1 MKFIRIL
8 VFSLFL
14 APVASFGASNE
25 FMVAAQLLAAAK
37 SADIQQVQALVN
49 NGADVNFVDSTG
61 LSIVCTALMNND
73 VRAAQILQM
82 YGADASNCDRQ
93 IKRFNN
99 KNKPKGG
106 GGLFSGLSSAQ
117 GIGLAAAGAAVVVG
131 GLFLLTDVFDP
142 GNDNDSSNGSGDRP
156 SNNPNENPGGG
167 DVVAAFT
174 LPYGPGCDATTGV
187 CDSVDYWSPD
197 TDDVRAWDFAYM
209 KPFNYLMMAF
219 AYNSMARGYEGQEI
233 VRITSDKTPFNLGSL
248 PFVGGAPDGG
258 KPVAVATVTANGVNA
273 TGSLTDGWLDWVDAN
288 QVGYAQSQCTQY
300 GKESSQCT
308 TAVAALVERSR
319 KFYNRESLTDLG
331 DLTERTG
338 FDFSG
343 HGTVFGSASEQEGM
357 MAKVVA
363 GWTYNRLGNVGD
375 YLGFVP
381 NGQLVVYRTGGGLAL
396 DTVVGASSNASGATD
411 WRDGDTFLL
420 GGVEYK
426 ITLGDDGT
434 FTAIDVADESN
445 TLSGTKS
452 GVSLNF
458 VQNGTNYE
466 ALFNGNVNS
475 LKTIDLMNYSAMLNA
490 ANLNSSDGAVV
501 GVIANVA
508 QNPASVNLGYL
519 KMSDFKAGIAQST
532 TDAARMTSYMNYI
545 DAYYNLDA
553 SNDSVVNSP
562 GMDAKKLYTVVG
574 SNQNQIIVNSVGAY
588 EYGVGTDKA
597 IAPLD
602 PTFENF
608 APAIWTDLE
617 HLFASV
623 VAVQTQ
629 KGTSSVGQVSGYTG
643 PNSTVGKVVLSD
655 WPDGYNDNG
664 TPDDT
669 SDDFYDTI
677 YASRKCG
684 DAGLGVNG
692 VDPWCFAAPGKSSEM
707 AVASM
712 AGAIA
717 SVQSAFSYLD
727 NDEIFALLALTADGA
742 YLGTNPDTGKPWAAT
757 ADGSLEGL
765 VSYLKGRYELPG
777 DYSPDTNAEY
787 LKAFKEVFGYG
798 LINLER
804 ATKPGTSVYYYNGDN
819 IVSTDGN
826 AFWRAAT
833 NTVFRPSSVLNLRG
847 ATIRA
852 PYFDVL
858 ENIDGSLS
866 LPRVWENEFAFG
878 AGDER
883 GLYMGD
889 VLGDLK
895 TRRENTQRNQIGA
908 IGLTMAFSERA
919 YNDNLNGLDNLALDY
934 AAGRWNFG
942 ASYQHY
948 FTDGVSRFSGLANPV
963 LGLMSNAVVSDV
975 AYNSGKWS
983 FGARAFSGAITDEGL
998 LENDPTVSS
1007 QYMPARLGLMQGGAT
1022 HIAWT
1027 GDKFKFTGSV
1037 GNAHESDTLLGA
1049 QTGGVLNLGDGD
1061 TMYVDA
1067 VAQYKLSDDIDL
1079 MARATFA
1086 QTKSNAGGDFIVGLS
1101 DIESNAFAFGAN
1113 IGNFEFSVS
1122 QPLAI
1127 TDGVLQYAYAEYDVV
1142 KGDDNKYE
1150 LNIVDTHVEDLSLKS
1165 EKRETRFMA
1174 TYRHQ
1179 FGEFTDGAIG
1189 FIYRVNPNHTDDFG
1203 NESVFMM
1210 KVSHRLG
1217 I

>member
-8 VFSLFL
+8 VFSFFL
-14 APVASFGASNE
+14 APVASFGASND

-93 IKRFNN
+93 IKKFNN
-99 KNKPKGG
+99 KNKPRGG

-142 GNDNDSSNGSGDRP
+142 GNDNDASNGGGDRP
-156 SNNPNENPGGG
+156 NNNPGGNTGGG
-167 DVVAAFT
+167 DVNVAFT
-174 LPYGPGCDATTGV
+174 LPAGPAD
-187 CDSVDYWSPD
+187 
-197 TDDVRAWDFAYM
+197 DDVNLWSSNAYAYNFNFM
-209 KPFNYLMMAF
+209 KKFNYLMMAYG
-219 AYNSMARGYEGQEI
+219 YNSMARGYMGLETI
-233 VRITSDKTPFNLGSL
+233 RITNDKTPFNLSSL
-248 PFVGGAPDGG
+248 PFPGDPLEGG
-258 KPVAVATVTANGVNA
+258 KPVGVAVVSASGVNA
-273 TGSLTDGWLDWVDAN
+273 TGSLADGWLNWADEN
-288 QVGYAQSQCTQY
+288 QVKVAQAACTQY
-300 GKESSQCT
+300 GSGSTECT
-308 TAVAALVERSR
+308 NAMATLTKQSR
-319 KFYNRESLTDLG
+319 KFYNRSNLTDLT

-343 HGTVFGSASEQEGM
+343 HGTVFGAASEQDSTS
-357 MAKVVA
+357 AKVVA
-363 GWTYNRLGNVGD
+363 GWKPGIAD
-375 YLGFVP
+375 YYGFVP
-381 NGQLVVYRTGGGLAL
+381 NGQLTVYRTGGGLAL
-396 DTVVGASSNASGATD
+396 DSVVGASSNASGATD
-411 WRDGDTFLL
+411 WANDDTFTLD
-420 GGVEYK
+420 GVEYK
-426 ITLGDDGT
+426 ITLGDDSD
-434 FTAIDVADESN
+434 FSAVDVTDDTN
-445 TLSGTKS
+445 VLTGTKN

-475 LKTIDLMNYSAMLNA
+475 LKKIDLMNYAAMLSA
-490 ANLNSSDGAVV
+490 AKLESAGESVV
-501 GVIANVA
+501 GVIANLA
-508 QNPASVNLGYL
+508 LNPKNTNLGYL
-519 KMSDFKAGIAQST
+519 KMSDFKAGISGLS
-532 TDAARMTSYMNYI
+532 TDAARKSAYENYI
-545 DAYYNLDA
+545 NMYYNLDET
-553 SNDSVVNSP
+553 NDGTVDTP
-562 GMDAKKLYTVVG
+562 GMDAKSLYATVG
-574 SNQNQIIVNSVGAY
+574 DYQNQIIVNSVGAY
-588 EYGVGTDKA
+588 EYGVGDGKA
-597 IAPLD
+597 VAALD
-602 PTFENF
+602 PTFENY

-623 VAVQTQ
+623 VTVELN
-629 KGTSSVGQVSGYTG
+629 GTGTNTGTIDDVSDYTG
-643 PNSTVGKVVLSD
+643 PNSTVGKIVLAK
-655 WPDGYNDNG
+655 WEAGYNDNG
-664 TPDDT
+664 TPDDN

-684 DAGLGVNG
+684 DAGLGLNG
-692 VDPWCFAAPGKSSEM
+692 VDPWCFAAPGENSEM

-717 SVQSAFSYLD
+717 SIQSAFAYLD
-727 NDEIFALLALTADGA
+727 NDEVFALLALTADGA
-742 YLGTNPDTGKPWAAT
+742 YLGTNPDTAKPWGATPEQAKAA
-757 ADGSLEGL
+757 L
-765 VSYLKGRYELPG
+765 VSYLQERYELPG
-777 DYSPDTNAEY
+777 EYSPESDDEY
-787 LKAFKEVFGYG
+787 LVAFKKVFGYG

-804 ATKPGTSVYYYNGDN
+804 ATKPGTSVYYYNGKN
-819 IVSTDGN
+819 IVSSSGN

-858 ENIDGSLS
+858 ENVDGTMS

-878 AGDER
+878 VGDER

-889 VLGDLK
+889 VLGDFK

-908 IGLTMAFSERA
+908 LGLSMSFSERA
-919 YNDNLNGLDNLALDY
+919 YNDNLNGLDNLSLDY
-934 AAGRWNFG
+934 AIGHWNFG

-975 AYNSGKWS
+975 TYNSGKWS

-998 LENDPTVSS
+998 LENDPTISA
-1007 QYMPARLGLMQGGAT
+1007 QYMPARLGLMQGGAANV
-1022 HIAWT
+1022 AWT
-1027 GDKFKFTGSV
+1027 GDKFKFIGSV
-1037 GNAHESDTLLGA
+1037 GNAHETDTLLGA
-1049 QTGGVLNLGDGD
+1049 QTGGLLNLGDGD

-1067 VAQYKLSDDIDL
+1067 VAQYKVSDMVDL
-1079 MARATFA
+1079 TARATFA
-1086 QTKSNAGGDFIVGLS
+1086 QTRSNARGEFVMGLT
-1101 DIESNAFAFGAN
+1101 DITSNAFAIGAN
-1113 IGNFEFSVS
+1113 IGNFEFGIS

-1127 TDGVLQYAYAEYDVV
+1127 TDGALQYAYAQYDVV
-1142 KGDDNKYE
+1142 DAPDNGYQ
-1150 LNIVDTHVEDLSLKS
+1150 LNVIDTHVEDLSLRP
-1165 EKRETRFMA
+1165 EKREMRLMG

-1179 FGEFTDGAIG
+1179 FGDFTDGAVG
-1189 FIYRVNPNHTDDFG
+1189 FIYRINPNHTDDFG
-1203 NESVFMM
+1203 NESIFMM
-1210 KVSHRLG
+1210 KLTHRLG

>member
-8 VFSLFL
+8 VFSFFL
-14 APVASFGASNE
+14 APVASFGASND

-93 IKRFNN
+93 IKKFNN
-99 KNKPKGG
+99 KNKPRGG

-142 GNDNDSSNGSGDRP
+142 GNDNDASNGGGDRP
-156 SNNPNENPGGG
+156 NNNPGGNTGGG
-167 DVVAAFT
+167 DVNVAFT
-174 LPYGPGCDATTGV
+174 LPAGPAD
-187 CDSVDYWSPD
+187 
-197 TDDVRAWDFAYM
+197 DDVNLWSSNAYAYNFNFM
-209 KPFNYLMMAF
+209 KKFNYLMMAYG
-219 AYNSMARGYEGQEI
+219 YNSMARGYMGLETI
-233 VRITSDKTPFNLGSL
+233 RITNDKTPFNLSSL
-248 PFVGGAPDGG
+248 PFPGDPLEGG
-258 KPVAVATVTANGVNA
+258 KPVGVAVVSASGVNA
-273 TGSLTDGWLDWVDAN
+273 TGSLADGWLNWADEN
-288 QVGYAQSQCTQY
+288 QVKVAQAACTQY
-300 GKESSQCT
+300 GSGSTECT
-308 TAVAALVERSR
+308 NAMATLTKQSR
-319 KFYNRESLTDLG
+319 KFYNRSNLTDLT

-343 HGTVFGSASEQEGM
+343 HGTVFGAASEQDSTS
-357 MAKVVA
+357 AKVVA
-363 GWTYNRLGNVGD
+363 GWKPGIAD
-375 YLGFVP
+375 YYGFVP
-381 NGQLVVYRTGGGLAL
+381 NGQLTVYRTGGGLAL
-396 DTVVGASSNASGATD
+396 DSVVGASSNASGATD
-411 WRDGDTFLL
+411 WANDDTFTLD
-420 GGVEYK
+420 GVEYK
-426 ITLGDDGT
+426 ITLGDDSD
-434 FTAIDVADESN
+434 FSAVDVTDDTN
-445 TLSGTKS
+445 VLTGTKN

-475 LKTIDLMNYSAMLNA
+475 LKKIDLMNYAAMLSA
-490 ANLNSSDGAVV
+490 AKLESAGESVV
-501 GVIANVA
+501 GVIANLA
-508 QNPASVNLGYL
+508 LNPKNTNLGYL
-519 KMSDFKAGIAQST
+519 KMSDFKAGISGLS
-532 TDAARMTSYMNYI
+532 TDAARKSAYENYI
-545 DAYYNLDA
+545 NMYYNLDET
-553 SNDSVVNSP
+553 NDGTVDTP
-562 GMDAKKLYTVVG
+562 GMDAKSLYATVG
-574 SNQNQIIVNSVGAY
+574 DYQNQIIVNSVGAY
-588 EYGVGTDKA
+588 EYGVGDGKA
-597 IAPLD
+597 VAALD
-602 PTFENF
+602 PTFENY

-623 VAVQTQ
+623 VTVELN
-629 KGTSSVGQVSGYTG
+629 GTGTNTGTIDDVSDYTG
-643 PNSTVGKVVLSD
+643 PNSTVGKVVLAK
-655 WPDGYNDNG
+655 WEAGYNDNG
-664 TPDDT
+664 TPDDN

-684 DAGLGVNG
+684 DAGLGLNG
-692 VDPWCFAAPGKSSEM
+692 VDPWCFAAPGENSEM

-717 SVQSAFSYLD
+717 SIQSAFAYLD
-727 NDEIFALLALTADGA
+727 NDEVFALLALTADGA
-742 YLGTNPDTGKPWAAT
+742 YLGTNPDTAKPWGPTPEQAKAA
-757 ADGSLEGL
+757 L
-765 VSYLKGRYELPG
+765 VSYLQERYELPG
-777 DYSPDTNAEY
+777 ESSPETDDEY
-787 LKAFKEVFGYG
+787 LVAFKKVFGYG

-804 ATKPGTSVYYYNGDN
+804 ATKPGTSVYYYNGKN
-819 IVSTDGN
+819 IVSSSGN

-858 ENIDGSLS
+858 ENVDGTMS

-878 AGDER
+878 VGDER

-889 VLGDLK
+889 VLGDFK

-908 IGLTMAFSERA
+908 LGLSMSFSERA
-919 YNDNLNGLDNLALDY
+919 YNDNLNGLDNLSLDY
-934 AAGRWNFG
+934 AIGHWNFG

-975 AYNSGKWS
+975 VYNSGKWS

-998 LENDPTVSS
+998 LENDPTISA
-1007 QYMPARLGLMQGGAT
+1007 QYMPARLGLMQGGAANV
-1022 HIAWT
+1022 AWT
-1027 GDKFKFTGSV
+1027 GDKFKFIGSV
-1037 GNAHESDTLLGA
+1037 GNAHETDTLLGA
-1049 QTGGVLNLGDGD
+1049 QTGGLLNLGDGD

-1067 VAQYKLSDDIDL
+1067 VAQYKVSDMVDL
-1079 MARATFA
+1079 TARATFA
-1086 QTKSNAGGDFIVGLS
+1086 QTRSNARGEFVMGLT
-1101 DIESNAFAFGAN
+1101 DITSNAFAIGAN
-1113 IGNFEFSVS
+1113 IGNFEFGIS

-1127 TDGVLQYAYAEYDVV
+1127 TDGALQYAYAQYDVV
-1142 KGDDNKYE
+1142 DAPDNGYQ
-1150 LNIVDTHVEDLSLKS
+1150 LNVIDTHVEDLSLRP
-1165 EKRETRFMA
+1165 EKREMRLMG

-1179 FGEFTDGAIG
+1179 FGDFTDGAVG
-1189 FIYRVNPNHTDDFG
+1189 FIYRINPNHTDDFG
-1203 NESVFMM
+1203 NESIFMM
-1210 KVSHRLG
+1210 KLTHRLG

>member
-14 APVASFGASNE
+14 APVASFGASND

-93 IKRFNN
+93 IKKFNN
-99 KNKPKGG
+99 KNKPRGG

-142 GNDNDSSNGSGDRP
+142 GNDNDASNAGGDRP
-156 SNNPNENPGGG
+156 NNNPGGNTGGG
-167 DVVAAFT
+167 DVNVAFT
-174 LPYGPGCDATTGV
+174 LPAGPAD
-187 CDSVDYWSPD
+187 
-197 TDDVRAWDFAYM
+197 DDVNLWSSNAYAYNFNFM
-209 KPFNYLMMAF
+209 KKFNYLMMAYG
-219 AYNSMARGYEGQEI
+219 YNSMARGYMGLETI
-233 VRITSDKTPFNLGSL
+233 RITSDKTPFNLSGL
-248 PFVGGAPDGG
+248 PFPGDPLEGG
-258 KPVAVATVTANGVNA
+258 KPVDVAVVSASGVNA
-273 TGSLTDGWLDWVDAN
+273 TGSLADGWLNWADES
-288 QVGYAQSQCTQY
+288 QVNVAQAACTQY
-300 GKESSQCT
+300 GSGSTECT
-308 TAVAALVERSR
+308 NAMATLTKQSR
-319 KFYNRESLTDLG
+319 KFYNRSNLTDLT

-343 HGTVFGSASEQEGM
+343 HGTVFGAASEQDSTS
-357 MAKVVA
+357 AKVVA
-363 GWTYNRLGNVGD
+363 GWKPGIAD
-375 YLGFVP
+375 YYGFVP
-381 NGQLVVYRTGGGLAL
+381 NGQLTVYRTGGGLAL
-396 DTVVGASSNASGATD
+396 DSVVGASSNASGATD
-411 WRDGDTFLL
+411 WANDDTFTLD
-420 GGVEYK
+420 GVEYK
-426 ITLGDDGT
+426 ITLGDDSD
-434 FTAIDVADESN
+434 FSAVDVTDDTN
-445 TLSGTKS
+445 VLTGTKN

-475 LKTIDLMNYSAMLNA
+475 LKKIDLMNYAAMLSA
-490 ANLNSSDGAVV
+490 AKLESAGESVV
-501 GVIANVA
+501 GVIANLA
-508 QNPASVNLGYL
+508 LNPKNTNLGYL
-519 KMSDFKAGIAQST
+519 KMSDFKAGISGLS
-532 TDAARMTSYMNYI
+532 TDAARKSAYENYI
-545 DAYYNLDA
+545 NVYYNLDET
-553 SNDSVVNSP
+553 NDSTVDTP
-562 GMDAKKLYTVVG
+562 GMDAKSLYATVG
-574 SNQNQIIVNSVGAY
+574 DYQNQIIVNSVGAY
-588 EYGVGTDKA
+588 EYGVGDGKSVA
-597 IAPLD
+597 ALD
-602 PTFENF
+602 PTFENY

-623 VAVQTQ
+623 VTVELN
-629 KGTSSVGQVSGYTG
+629 GTGTNTGTIDDVSDYTG
-643 PNSTVGKVVLSD
+643 PNSTVGKIVLAK
-655 WPDGYNDNG
+655 WEAGYNDNG
-664 TPDDT
+664 TPDDN

-684 DAGLGVNG
+684 DAGLGLNG
-692 VDPWCFAAPGKSSEM
+692 VDPWCFAAPGENSEM

-717 SVQSAFSYLD
+717 SIQSAFAYLD
-727 NDEIFALLALTADGA
+727 NDEVFALLALTADGA
-742 YLGTNPDTGKPWAAT
+742 YLGTNPDTAKPWGATPEQAKAA
-757 ADGSLEGL
+757 L
-765 VSYLKGRYELPG
+765 VSYLQERYELPG
-777 DYSPDTNAEY
+777 EYSPETDDEY
-787 LKAFKEVFGYG
+787 LAAFKKVFGYG

-819 IVSTDGN
+819 IVSGSGN

-858 ENIDGSLS
+858 ENVDGTMS

-889 VLGDLK
+889 VFGDFK

-908 IGLTMAFSERA
+908 LGLSMSFSERA
-919 YNDNLNGLDNLALDY
+919 YNDNLNGLDNLSLGY
-934 AAGRWNFG
+934 AIGHWNFG

-998 LENDPTVSS
+998 LENDPTISA
-1007 QYMPARLGLMQGGAT
+1007 QYMPARLGLMQGGAANV
-1022 HIAWT
+1022 AWT
-1027 GDKFKFTGSV
+1027 GDKFKFIGSV
-1037 GNAHESDTLLGA
+1037 GNAHETDTLLGA
-1049 QTGGVLNLGDGD
+1049 QTGGLLNLGDGD

-1067 VAQYKLSDDIDL
+1067 VAQYKVSDMVDL
-1079 MARATFA
+1079 TARATFA
-1086 QTKSNAGGDFIVGLS
+1086 QTRSNARGEFVMGLT
-1101 DIESNAFAFGAN
+1101 DITSNAFAFGAN
-1113 IGNFEFSVS
+1113 IGNFEFGIS

-1127 TDGVLQYAYAEYDVV
+1127 TDGALQYAYAQYDVV
-1142 KGDDNKYE
+1142 DAPDNGYQ
-1150 LNIVDTHVEDLSLKS
+1150 LNVIDTHVEDLSLRP
-1165 EKRETRFMA
+1165 EKREMRLMG

-1179 FGEFTDGAIG
+1179 FGDFTDGAVG
-1189 FIYRVNPNHTDDFG
+1189 FIYRINPNHTDDFG
-1203 NESVFMM
+1203 NESIFMM
-1210 KVSHRLG
+1210 KLTHRLG

>member
-8 VFSLFL
+8 VFSFFL
-14 APVASFGASNE
+14 APVASFGASND

-93 IKRFNN
+93 IKKFNN
-99 KNKPKGG
+99 KNKPRGG

-142 GNDNDSSNGSGDRP
+142 GNDNDASNAGGDRP
-156 SNNPNENPGGG
+156 NNNPGGNTGGG
-167 DVVAAFT
+167 DVNVAFT
-174 LPYGPGCDATTGV
+174 LPAGPAD
-187 CDSVDYWSPD
+187 
-197 TDDVRAWDFAYM
+197 DDVNLWSSNAYAYNFNFM
-209 KPFNYLMMAF
+209 KKFNYLMMAYG
-219 AYNSMARGYEGQEI
+219 YNSMARGYMGLETI
-233 VRITSDKTPFNLGSL
+233 RITSDKTPFNLSGL
-248 PFVGGAPDGG
+248 PFPGDPLEGG
-258 KPVAVATVTANGVNA
+258 KPVDVAVVSASGVNA
-273 TGSLTDGWLDWVDAN
+273 TGSLADGWLNWADES
-288 QVGYAQSQCTQY
+288 QVNVAQAACTQY
-300 GKESSQCT
+300 GSGSTECT
-308 TAVAALVERSR
+308 NAMATLTKQSR
-319 KFYNRESLTDLG
+319 KFYNRSNLTDLT

-343 HGTVFGSASEQEGM
+343 HGTVFGAASEQDSTS
-357 MAKVVA
+357 AKVVA
-363 GWTYNRLGNVGD
+363 GWKPGIAD
-375 YLGFVP
+375 YYGFVP
-381 NGQLVVYRTGGGLAL
+381 NGQLTVYRTGGGLAL
-396 DTVVGASSNASGATD
+396 DSVVGASSNASGATD
-411 WRDGDTFLL
+411 WANDDTFTLD
-420 GGVEYK
+420 GVEYK
-426 ITLGDDGT
+426 ITLGDDSD
-434 FTAIDVADESN
+434 FSAVDVTDDTN
-445 TLSGTKS
+445 VLTGTKN

-475 LKTIDLMNYSAMLNA
+475 LKKIDLMNYAAMLSA
-490 ANLNSSDGAVV
+490 AKLESAGESVV
-501 GVIANVA
+501 GVIANLA
-508 QNPASVNLGYL
+508 LNPKNTNLGYL
-519 KMSDFKAGIAQST
+519 KMSDFKAGISGLS
-532 TDAARMTSYMNYI
+532 TDAARKSAYENYI
-545 DAYYNLDA
+545 NVYYNLDET
-553 SNDSVVNSP
+553 NDSTVDTP
-562 GMDAKKLYTVVG
+562 GMDAKSLYATVG
-574 SNQNQIIVNSVGAY
+574 DYQNQIIVNSVGAY
-588 EYGVGTDKA
+588 EYGVGDGKSVA
-597 IAPLD
+597 ALD
-602 PTFENF
+602 PTFENY

-623 VAVQTQ
+623 VTVELN
-629 KGTSSVGQVSGYTG
+629 GTGTNTGTIDDVSDYTG
-643 PNSTVGKVVLSD
+643 PNSTVGKIVLAK
-655 WPDGYNDNG
+655 WEAGYNDNG
-664 TPDDT
+664 TPDDN

-684 DAGLGVNG
+684 DAGLGLNG
-692 VDPWCFAAPGKSSEM
+692 VDPWCFAAPGENSEM

-717 SVQSAFSYLD
+717 SIQSAFAYLD
-727 NDEIFALLALTADGA
+727 NDEVFALLALTADGA
-742 YLGTNPDTGKPWAAT
+742 YLGTNPDTAKPWGATPEQAKAA
-757 ADGSLEGL
+757 L
-765 VSYLKGRYELPG
+765 VSYLQERYELPG
-777 DYSPDTNAEY
+777 EYSPETDDEY
-787 LKAFKEVFGYG
+787 LAAFKKVFGYG

-819 IVSTDGN
+819 IVSGSGN

-858 ENIDGSLS
+858 ENVDGTMS

-889 VLGDLK
+889 VFGDFK

-908 IGLTMAFSERA
+908 LGLSMSFSERA
-919 YNDNLNGLDNLALDY
+919 YNDNLNGLDNLSLGY
-934 AAGRWNFG
+934 AIGHWNFG

-998 LENDPTVSS
+998 LENDPTISA
-1007 QYMPARLGLMQGGAT
+1007 QYMPARLGLMQGGAANV
-1022 HIAWT
+1022 AWT
-1027 GDKFKFTGSV
+1027 GDKFKFIGSV
-1037 GNAHESDTLLGA
+1037 GNAHETDTLLGA
-1049 QTGGVLNLGDGD
+1049 QTGGLLNLGDGD

-1067 VAQYKLSDDIDL
+1067 VAQYKVSDMVDL
-1079 MARATFA
+1079 TARATFA
-1086 QTKSNAGGDFIVGLS
+1086 QTRSNARGEFVMGLT
-1101 DIESNAFAFGAN
+1101 DITSNAFAFGAN
-1113 IGNFEFSVS
+1113 IGNFEFGIS

-1127 TDGVLQYAYAEYDVV
+1127 TDGALQYAYAQYDVV
-1142 KGDDNKYE
+1142 DAPDNGYQ
-1150 LNIVDTHVEDLSLKS
+1150 LNVIDTHVEDLSLRP
-1165 EKRETRFMA
+1165 EKREMRLMG

-1179 FGEFTDGAIG
+1179 FGDFTDGAVG
-1189 FIYRVNPNHTDDFG
+1189 FIYRINPNHTDDFG
-1203 NESVFMM
+1203 NESIFMM
-1210 KVSHRLG
+1210 KLTHRLG

>member
-93 IKRFNN
+93 IKKFNN
-99 KNKPKGG
+99 KNKPRGG

-142 GNDNDSSNGSGDRP
+142 GNDNDASNGGGDRP
-156 SNNPNENPGGG
+156 SNNPGGDTDGG
-167 DVVAAFT
+167 DVDVAFT
-174 LPYGPGCDATTGV
+174 LPAGV
-187 CDSVDYWSPD
+187 AD
-197 TDDVRAWDFAYM
+197 DDVNLWSSNAYEYNFNFM
-209 KPFNYLMMAF
+209 KKFNYLMMAYG
-219 AYNSMARGYEGQEI
+219 YNSMARGYMGLETI
-233 VRITSDKTPFNLGSL
+233 RITSDNTPFNLGSL
-248 PFVGGAPDGG
+248 PFPGDPLEGG
-258 KPVAVATVTANGVNA
+258 KPVGVAVVSASGVNA
-273 TGSLTDGWLDWVDAN
+273 TGSLADDWLNWADKD
-288 QVGYAQSQCTQY
+288 QVKVAQAACTQY
-300 GKESSQCT
+300 GSGSTECT
-308 TAVAALVERSR
+308 NAMATLTKQSR
-319 KFYNRESLTDLG
+319 KFYNRSNSTDLT

-343 HGTVFGSASEQEGM
+343 HGTVFGSASEQDSTS
-357 MAKVVA
+357 AKVVA
-363 GWTYNRLGNVGD
+363 GWKPGIAD
-375 YLGFVP
+375 YYGFVP
-381 NGQLVVYRTGGGLAL
+381 NGQLTVYRTGGGLAL
-396 DTVVGASSNASGATD
+396 DSVVGASSNASGATD
-411 WRDGDTFLL
+411 WANDDTFTLD
-420 GGVEYK
+420 GVEYK
-426 ITLGDDGT
+426 ITLGDDGD
-434 FTAIDVADESN
+434 FSAVDVTDDTN
-445 TLSGTKS
+445 VLTGTKN

-475 LKTIDLMNYSAMLNA
+475 LKTIGLMNYAAMLSA
-490 ANLNSSDGAVV
+490 AKLESAGESVV
-501 GVIANVA
+501 GVIANLA
-508 QNPASVNLGYL
+508 LNPKNTNLGYL
-519 KMSDFKAGIAQST
+519 KMSDFKAGISGLST
-532 TDAARMTSYMNYI
+532 DVARKSAYENYI
-545 DAYYNLDA
+545 NVYYNLDET
-553 SNDSVVNSP
+553 NDGTVDTP
-562 GMDAKKLYTVVG
+562 GMDAKSLYATVG
-574 SNQNQIIVNSVGAY
+574 DYQNQIIVNSVGAY
-588 EYGVGTDKA
+588 EYGVGDGKSVA
-597 IAPLD
+597 ALD
-602 PTFENF
+602 PTFENY

-623 VAVQTQ
+623 VTVELS
-629 KGTSSVGQVSGYTG
+629 GTGTNTGTIDDVSDYTG
-643 PNSTVGKVVLSD
+643 PNSTVGKIVLAK
-655 WPDGYNDNG
+655 WGAGYNDNG
-664 TPDDT
+664 TPEDN

-684 DAGLGVNG
+684 DAGLGLNG
-692 VDPWCFAAPGKSSEM
+692 VDPWCFAAPGENSEM

-717 SVQSAFSYLD
+717 SVQSAFAYLD
-727 NDEIFALLALTADGA
+727 NDEVFALLALTADGA
-742 YLGTNPDTGKPWAAT
+742 YLGTNPDTAKPWGATPEQAKAA
-757 ADGSLEGL
+757 L
-765 VSYLKGRYELPG
+765 VSYLQGRYELPG
-777 DYSPDTNAEY
+777 EYSPETDDEY
-787 LKAFKEVFGYG
+787 LAAFKDVFGYG

-804 ATKPGTSVYYYNGDN
+804 ATKPGTSVYYYNGTN
-819 IVSTDGN
+819 IVSSSGN

-833 NTVFRPSSVLNLRG
+833 NTVFRPSSVLNLGG

-858 ENIDGSLS
+858 ENVGGSLS

-889 VLGDLK
+889 VLGDFK

-919 YNDNLNGLDNLALDY
+919 YNDNLNGLDNLTLDY
-934 AAGRWNFG
+934 ATGRWNFG

-983 FGARAFSGAITDEGL
+983 FGARAFSGMITDEGL
-998 LENDPTVSS
+998 LENDPTISA
-1007 QYMPARLGLMQGGAT
+1007 QYMPARLGLMQGGAANV
-1022 HIAWT
+1022 AWT
-1027 GDKFKFTGSV
+1027 GDKFKFIGSV
-1037 GNAHESDTLLGA
+1037 GSAHETDTLLGA
-1049 QTGGVLNLGDGD
+1049 QTGGLLNLGDGD

-1067 VAQYKLSDDIDL
+1067 VAQYKVSDMVDL
-1079 MARATFA
+1079 TARATFA
-1086 QTKSNAGGDFIVGLS
+1086 QTRSNASGEFVMGLT
-1101 DIESNAFAFGAN
+1101 DITSNAFAFGAN
-1113 IGNFEFSVS
+1113 IGNFEFGIS

-1127 TDGVLQYAYAEYDVV
+1127 TDGALRYAYAQYDVV
-1142 KGDDNKYE
+1142 DAPDNGYQ
-1150 LNIVDTHVEDLSLKS
+1150 LNVVDTHVEDLSLRP
-1165 EKRETRFMA
+1165 EKREMRLMG

-1179 FGEFTDGAIG
+1179 FGDFTDGAVG
-1189 FIYRVNPNHTDDFG
+1189 FIYRINPNHTDDFG
-1203 NESVFMM
+1203 NESIFMM
-1210 KVSHRLG
+1210 KLTHRLG

>member
-8 VFSLFL
+8 VFSFFL
-14 APVASFGASNE
+14 APVASFGASND

-93 IKRFNN
+93 IKKFNN
-99 KNKPKGG
+99 KNKPRGG

-142 GNDNDSSNGSGDRP
+142 GNDNDASNGGGDRP
-156 SNNPNENPGGG
+156 NNNPGGNTGGG
-167 DVVAAFT
+167 DVNVAFT
-174 LPYGPGCDATTGV
+174 LPAGPAD
-187 CDSVDYWSPD
+187 
-197 TDDVRAWDFAYM
+197 DDVNLWSSNAYAYNFNFM
-209 KPFNYLMMAF
+209 KKFNYLMMAYG
-219 AYNSMARGYEGQEI
+219 YNSMARGYMGLETI
-233 VRITSDKTPFNLGSL
+233 RITNDKTPFNLSSL
-248 PFVGGAPDGG
+248 PFPGDPLEGG
-258 KPVAVATVTANGVNA
+258 KPVGVAVVSASGVNA
-273 TGSLTDGWLDWVDAN
+273 TGSLADGWLNWADEN
-288 QVGYAQSQCTQY
+288 QVKVAQAACTQY
-300 GKESSQCT
+300 GSGSTECT
-308 TAVAALVERSR
+308 NAMATLTKQSR
-319 KFYNRESLTDLG
+319 KFYNRSNLTDLT

-343 HGTVFGSASEQEGM
+343 HGTVFGAASEQDSTS
-357 MAKVVA
+357 AKVVA
-363 GWTYNRLGNVGD
+363 GWKPGIAD
-375 YLGFVP
+375 YYGFVP
-381 NGQLVVYRTGGGLAL
+381 NGQLTVYRTGGGLAL
-396 DTVVGASSNASGATD
+396 DSVVGASSNASGATD
-411 WRDGDTFLL
+411 WANDDTFTLD
-420 GGVEYK
+420 GVEYK
-426 ITLGDDGT
+426 ITLGDDGD
-434 FTAIDVADESN
+434 FSAVDVTDDTN
-445 TLSGTKS
+445 VLTGTKN

-475 LKTIDLMNYSAMLNA
+475 LKKIDLMNYAAMLSA
-490 ANLNSSDGAVV
+490 AKLESAGESVV
-501 GVIANVA
+501 GVIANLA
-508 QNPASVNLGYL
+508 LNPKNTNLGYL
-519 KMSDFKAGIAQST
+519 KMSDFKAGISGLS
-532 TDAARMTSYMNYI
+532 TDAARKSAYENYI
-545 DAYYNLDA
+545 NMYYNLDET
-553 SNDSVVNSP
+553 NDGTVDTP
-562 GMDAKKLYTVVG
+562 GMDAKSLYATVG
-574 SNQNQIIVNSVGAY
+574 DYQNQIIVNSVGAY
-588 EYGVGTDKA
+588 EYGVGDGKSVA
-597 IAPLD
+597 ALD
-602 PTFENF
+602 PTFENY

-623 VAVQTQ
+623 VTVELN
-629 KGTSSVGQVSGYTG
+629 GTGTNTGTIDDVSDYTG
-643 PNSTVGKVVLSD
+643 PNSTVGKIVLAK
-655 WPDGYNDNG
+655 WEAGYNDNG
-664 TPDDT
+664 TPDDN

-684 DAGLGVNG
+684 DAGLGLNG
-692 VDPWCFAAPGKSSEM
+692 VDPWCFAAPGENSEM

-717 SVQSAFSYLD
+717 SIQSAFAYLD
-727 NDEIFALLALTADGA
+727 NDEVFALLALTADGA
-742 YLGTNPDTGKPWAAT
+742 YLGTNPDTAKPWGATPEQAKAA
-757 ADGSLEGL
+757 L
-765 VSYLKGRYELPG
+765 VSYLQERYELPG
-777 DYSPDTNAEY
+777 EYSPETDDEY
-787 LKAFKEVFGYG
+787 LAAFKKVFGYG

-804 ATKPGTSVYYYNGDN
+804 ATKPGTSVYYYNGKN
-819 IVSTDGN
+819 IVSSSGN

-858 ENIDGSLS
+858 ENVDGTMS

-889 VLGDLK
+889 VLGDFK

-908 IGLTMAFSERA
+908 LGLSMSFSERA
-919 YNDNLNGLDNLALDY
+919 YNDNLNGLDNLSLDY
-934 AAGRWNFG
+934 AIGHWNFG

-975 AYNSGKWS
+975 VYNSGKWS

-998 LENDPTVSS
+998 LENDPTISA
-1007 QYMPARLGLMQGGAT
+1007 QYMPARLGLMQGGAANV
-1022 HIAWT
+1022 AWT
-1027 GDKFKFTGSV
+1027 GDKFKFIGSV
-1037 GNAHESDTLLGA
+1037 GNAHETDTLLGA
-1049 QTGGVLNLGDGD
+1049 QTGGLLNLGDGD

-1067 VAQYKLSDDIDL
+1067 VAQYKVSDMVDL
-1079 MARATFA
+1079 TARATFA
-1086 QTKSNAGGDFIVGLS
+1086 QTRSNARGEFVMGLT
-1101 DIESNAFAFGAN
+1101 DITSNAFAIGAN
-1113 IGNFEFSVS
+1113 IGNFEFGIS

-1127 TDGVLQYAYAEYDVV
+1127 TDGALQYAYAQYDVV
-1142 KGDDNKYE
+1142 DAPDNGYQ
-1150 LNIVDTHVEDLSLKS
+1150 LNVIDTHVEDLSLRP
-1165 EKRETRFMA
+1165 EKREMRLMG

-1179 FGEFTDGAIG
+1179 FGDFTDGAVG
-1189 FIYRVNPNHTDDFG
+1189 FIYRINPNHTDDFG
-1203 NESVFMM
+1203 NESIFMM
-1210 KVSHRLG
+1210 KLTHRLG

>member
-14 APVASFGASNE
+14 APVASFGASND

-93 IKRFNN
+93 IKKFNN
-99 KNKPKGG
+99 KNKPRGG

-142 GNDNDSSNGSGDRP
+142 GNDNDASNAGGDRP
-156 SNNPNENPGGG
+156 NNNPGGNTGGG
-167 DVVAAFT
+167 DVNVAFT
-174 LPYGPGCDATTGV
+174 LPAGPAD
-187 CDSVDYWSPD
+187 
-197 TDDVRAWDFAYM
+197 DDVNLWSSNAYAYNFNFM
-209 KPFNYLMMAF
+209 KKFNYLMMAYG
-219 AYNSMARGYEGQEI
+219 YNSMARGYMGLETI
-233 VRITSDKTPFNLGSL
+233 RITSDKTPFNLSGL
-248 PFVGGAPDGG
+248 PFPGDPLEGG
-258 KPVAVATVTANGVNA
+258 KPVDVAVVSASGVNA
-273 TGSLTDGWLDWVDAN
+273 TGSLADGWLNWADES
-288 QVGYAQSQCTQY
+288 QVNVAQAACTQY
-300 GKESSQCT
+300 GSGSTECT
-308 TAVAALVERSR
+308 NAMATLTKQSR
-319 KFYNRESLTDLG
+319 KFYNRSNLTDLT

-343 HGTVFGSASEQEGM
+343 HGTIFGAASEQDSTS
-357 MAKVVA
+357 AKVVA
-363 GWTYNRLGNVGD
+363 GWKPGIAD
-375 YLGFVP
+375 YYGFVP
-381 NGQLVVYRTGGGLAL
+381 NGQLTVYRTGGGLAL
-396 DTVVGASSNASGATD
+396 NSVVGASSNASGATD
-411 WRDGDTFLL
+411 WANDDTFTLD
-420 GGVEYK
+420 GVEYK
-426 ITLGDDGT
+426 ITLGDDSD
-434 FTAIDVADESN
+434 FSAVDVTDDTN
-445 TLSGTKS
+445 VLTGTKN

-475 LKTIDLMNYSAMLNA
+475 LKKIDLMNYAAMLSA
-490 ANLNSSDGAVV
+490 AKLESAGESVV
-501 GVIANVA
+501 GVIANLA
-508 QNPASVNLGYL
+508 LNPKNTNLGYL
-519 KMSDFKAGIAQST
+519 KMSDFKAGISGLS
-532 TDAARMTSYMNYI
+532 TDAARKSAYENYI
-545 DAYYNLDA
+545 NVYYNLDET
-553 SNDSVVNSP
+553 NDSTVDTP
-562 GMDAKKLYTVVG
+562 GMDAKSLYATVG
-574 SNQNQIIVNSVGAY
+574 DYQNQIIVNSVGAY
-588 EYGVGTDKA
+588 EYGVGDGKSVA
-597 IAPLD
+597 ALD
-602 PTFENF
+602 PTFENY

-623 VAVQTQ
+623 VTVELN
-629 KGTSSVGQVSGYTG
+629 GTGTNTGTIDDVSDYTG
-643 PNSTVGKVVLSD
+643 PNSTVGKIVLAK
-655 WPDGYNDNG
+655 WEAGYNDNG
-664 TPDDT
+664 TPDDN

-684 DAGLGVNG
+684 DAGLGLNG
-692 VDPWCFAAPGKSSEM
+692 VDPWCFAAPGENSEM

-717 SVQSAFSYLD
+717 SIQSAFAYLD
-727 NDEIFALLALTADGA
+727 NDEVFALLALTADGA
-742 YLGTNPDTGKPWAAT
+742 YLGTNPDTAKPWGATPEQAKAA
-757 ADGSLEGL
+757 L
-765 VSYLKGRYELPG
+765 VSYLQERYELPG
-777 DYSPDTNAEY
+777 EYSPETDDEY
-787 LKAFKEVFGYG
+787 LAAFKKVFGYG

-804 ATKPGTSVYYYNGDN
+804 ATKPGTSVYYYNGKN
-819 IVSTDGN
+819 IVSGSGN

-858 ENIDGSLS
+858 ENVDGTMS

-889 VLGDLK
+889 VFGDFK

-908 IGLTMAFSERA
+908 LGLSMSFSERA
-919 YNDNLNGLDNLALDY
+919 YNDNLNGLDNLSLGY
-934 AAGRWNFG
+934 AIGHWNFG

-998 LENDPTVSS
+998 LENDPTISA
-1007 QYMPARLGLMQGGAT
+1007 QYMPARLGLMQGGAANV
-1022 HIAWT
+1022 AWT
-1027 GDKFKFTGSV
+1027 GDKFKFIGSV
-1037 GNAHESDTLLGA
+1037 GNAHETDTLLGA
-1049 QTGGVLNLGDGD
+1049 QTGGLLNLGDGD

-1067 VAQYKLSDDIDL
+1067 VAQYKVSDMVDL
-1079 MARATFA
+1079 TARATFA
-1086 QTKSNAGGDFIVGLS
+1086 QTRSNARGEFVMGLT
-1101 DIESNAFAFGAN
+1101 DITSNAFAFGAN
-1113 IGNFEFSVS
+1113 IGNFEFGIS

-1127 TDGVLQYAYAEYDVV
+1127 TDGALQYAYAQYDVV
-1142 KGDDNKYE
+1142 DAPDNGYQ
-1150 LNIVDTHVEDLSLKS
+1150 LNVIDTHVEDLSLRP
-1165 EKRETRFMA
+1165 EKREMRLMG

-1179 FGEFTDGAIG
+1179 FGDFTDGAVG
-1189 FIYRVNPNHTDDFG
+1189 FIYRINPNHTDDFG
-1203 NESVFMM
+1203 NESIFMM
-1210 KVSHRLG
+1210 KLTHRLG

>member
-14 APVASFGASNE
+14 APVASFGASND

-93 IKRFNN
+93 IKKFNN
-99 KNKPKGG
+99 KNKPRGG

-142 GNDNDSSNGSGDRP
+142 GNDNDASNAGGDRP
-156 SNNPNENPGGG
+156 NNNPGGNTGGG
-167 DVVAAFT
+167 DVNVAFT
-174 LPYGPGCDATTGV
+174 LPAGPAD
-187 CDSVDYWSPD
+187 
-197 TDDVRAWDFAYM
+197 DDVNLWSSNAYAYNFNFM
-209 KPFNYLMMAF
+209 KKFNYLMMAYG
-219 AYNSMARGYEGQEI
+219 YNSMARGYMGLETI
-233 VRITSDKTPFNLGSL
+233 RITSDKTPFNLSGL
-248 PFVGGAPDGG
+248 PFPGDPLEGG
-258 KPVAVATVTANGVNA
+258 KPVDVAVVSASGVNA
-273 TGSLTDGWLDWVDAN
+273 TGSLADGWLNWADES
-288 QVGYAQSQCTQY
+288 QVNVAQAACTQY
-300 GKESSQCT
+300 GSGSTECT
-308 TAVAALVERSR
+308 NAMATLTKQSR
-319 KFYNRESLTDLG
+319 KFYNRSNLTDLT

-343 HGTVFGSASEQEGM
+343 HGTVFGAASEQDSTS
-357 MAKVVA
+357 AKVVA
-363 GWTYNRLGNVGD
+363 GWKPGIAD
-375 YLGFVP
+375 YYGFVP
-381 NGQLVVYRTGGGLAL
+381 NGQLTVYRTGGGLAL
-396 DTVVGASSNASGATD
+396 NSVVGASSNASGATD
-411 WRDGDTFLL
+411 WANDDTFTLD
-420 GGVEYK
+420 GVEYK
-426 ITLGDDGT
+426 ITLGDDSD
-434 FTAIDVADESN
+434 FSAVDVTDDTN
-445 TLSGTKS
+445 VLTGTKN

-475 LKTIDLMNYSAMLNA
+475 LKKIDLMNYAAMLSA
-490 ANLNSSDGAVV
+490 AKLESAGESVV
-501 GVIANVA
+501 GVIANLA
-508 QNPASVNLGYL
+508 LNPKNTNLGYL
-519 KMSDFKAGIAQST
+519 KMSDFKAGISGLS
-532 TDAARMTSYMNYI
+532 TDAARKSAYENYI
-545 DAYYNLDA
+545 NVYYNLDET
-553 SNDSVVNSP
+553 NDSTVDTP
-562 GMDAKKLYTVVG
+562 GMDAKSLYATVG
-574 SNQNQIIVNSVGAY
+574 DYQNQIIVNSVGAY
-588 EYGVGTDKA
+588 EYGVGDGKSVA
-597 IAPLD
+597 ALD
-602 PTFENF
+602 PTFENY

-623 VAVQTQ
+623 VTVELN
-629 KGTSSVGQVSGYTG
+629 GTGTNTGTIDDVSDYTG
-643 PNSTVGKVVLSD
+643 PNSTVGKIVLAK
-655 WPDGYNDNG
+655 WEAGYNDNG
-664 TPDDT
+664 TPDDN

-684 DAGLGVNG
+684 DAGLGLNG
-692 VDPWCFAAPGKSSEM
+692 VDPWCFAAPGENSEM

-717 SVQSAFSYLD
+717 SIQSAFAYLD
-727 NDEIFALLALTADGA
+727 NDEVFALLALTADGA
-742 YLGTNPDTGKPWAAT
+742 YLGTNPDTAKPWGATPEQAKAA
-757 ADGSLEGL
+757 L
-765 VSYLKGRYELPG
+765 VSYLQERYELPG
-777 DYSPDTNAEY
+777 EYSPETDDEY
-787 LKAFKEVFGYG
+787 LAAFKKVFGYG

-819 IVSTDGN
+819 IVSGSGN

-858 ENIDGSLS
+858 ENVDGTMS

-889 VLGDLK
+889 VFGDFK

-908 IGLTMAFSERA
+908 LGLSMSFSERA
-919 YNDNLNGLDNLALDY
+919 YNDNLNGLDNLSLGY
-934 AAGRWNFG
+934 AIGHWNFG

-998 LENDPTVSS
+998 LENDPTISA
-1007 QYMPARLGLMQGGAT
+1007 QYMPARLGLMQGGAANV
-1022 HIAWT
+1022 AWT
-1027 GDKFKFTGSV
+1027 GDKFKFIGSV
-1037 GNAHESDTLLGA
+1037 GNAHETDTLLGA
-1049 QTGGVLNLGDGD
+1049 QTGGLLNLGDGD

-1067 VAQYKLSDDIDL
+1067 VAQYKVSDMVDL
-1079 MARATFA
+1079 TARATFA
-1086 QTKSNAGGDFIVGLS
+1086 QTRSNARGEFVMGLT
-1101 DIESNAFAFGAN
+1101 DITSNAFAFGAN
-1113 IGNFEFSVS
+1113 IGNFEFGIS

-1127 TDGVLQYAYAEYDVV
+1127 TDGALQYAYAQYDVV
-1142 KGDDNKYE
+1142 DAPDNGYQ
-1150 LNIVDTHVEDLSLKS
+1150 LNVIDTHVEDLSLRP
-1165 EKRETRFMA
+1165 EKREMRLMG

-1179 FGEFTDGAIG
+1179 FGDFTDGAVG
-1189 FIYRVNPNHTDDFG
+1189 FIYRINPNHTDDFG
-1203 NESVFMM
+1203 NESIFMM
-1210 KVSHRLG
+1210 KLTHRLG